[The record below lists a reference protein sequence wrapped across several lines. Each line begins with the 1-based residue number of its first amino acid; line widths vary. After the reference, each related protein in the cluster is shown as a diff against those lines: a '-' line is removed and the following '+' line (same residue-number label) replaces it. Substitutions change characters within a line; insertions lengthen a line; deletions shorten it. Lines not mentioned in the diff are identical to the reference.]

1 MIRNESYIGAST
13 KQNRK
18 VIGGYCGQNDSNS
31 DSNKKYVSPYYHD
44 SKKMKKNIK
53 REG

>member
-1 MIRNESYIGAST
+1 MIRNENYIGAST

-18 VIGGYCGQNDSNS
+18 VIGEYRGQNDSNS